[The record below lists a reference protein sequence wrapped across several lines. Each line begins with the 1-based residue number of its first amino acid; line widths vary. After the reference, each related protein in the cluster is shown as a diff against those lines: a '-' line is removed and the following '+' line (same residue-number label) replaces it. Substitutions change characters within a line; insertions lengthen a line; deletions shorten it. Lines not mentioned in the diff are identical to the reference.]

1 MPGRVELID
10 WADQANA
17 EAGFDLDGLADLQKP
32 VETLEDLHVLAA
44 GGGRPP
50 GKSQVSDDA
59 VDVFG
64 GDVPG
69 GPAQCGERAF
79 QQSDVVLDGHRAEP
93 TSSP

>member
-10 WADQANA
+10 RADQTDA
-17 EAGFDLDGLADLQKP
+17 ETSLDLDGLAHLKEP
-32 VETLEDLHVLAA
+32 VEALEDLHILAP

-50 GKSQVSDDA
+50 GKGQVTDDA

-69 GPAQCGERAF
+69 GPAQCGERPF
-79 QQSDVVLDGHRAEP
+79 QQSDVVLDRP
-93 TSSP
+93 PD